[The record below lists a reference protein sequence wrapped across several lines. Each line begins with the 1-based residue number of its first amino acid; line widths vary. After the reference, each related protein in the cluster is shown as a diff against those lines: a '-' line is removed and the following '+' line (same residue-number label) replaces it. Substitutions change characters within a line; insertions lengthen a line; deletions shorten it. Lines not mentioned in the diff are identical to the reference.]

1 MCRPLLLCANNASKG
16 GRGARVS
23 AVKGDSDEAVLI
35 LCVLLTPTAQREE
48 QSIIRS
54 LPSGLWLRDSGR
66 FLPPTISTG
75 CPGASSRLPPEHQ
88 RLSTAGE
95 NIRWICEMI

>member
-35 LCVLLTPTAQREE
+35 LCVLLTPTAQREK